1 MITIREWC
9 QTCGDPIW
17 QDGKGWWRDAQ
28 TNQVECWG
36 VYGETTSTPRSH
48 APKDQAPS
56 SSAS

>member
-48 APKDQAPS
+48 APKAH
-56 SSAS
+56 SALT